1 MKLADNIKK
10 LIRDMH
16 VLDIN
21 TSDEMD
27 RRIVHD
33 ALKAQEKLKET
44 TSAETQPNTWRII
57 MQSKMTKFAAAAA
70 MMGIAVLIGIS
81 FFNGTSAWAKV
92 IQAFNEVE
100 NVHIIQKMITPDGTV
115 QQNEIWLRRPNCL
128 YQDTDNRIVID
139 NGQERLTIDKENKTA
154 QFSDSLMSFKPLDKH
169 FMFDVVNLF
178 RGQGRMDVEI
188 AKLDGQSD
196 EATLVFS
203 LSHEDEASDFDW
215 RGKAWVDAATMLPKE
230 MQVEPTSEPK
240 EGSPKRIEAF
250 FDYGPIPDDVFAM
263 TVPEGFSELARK
275 VRGVMS
281 GVVLDEQEQPVANA
295 IVYATDR
302 IGRYI
307 EQTVTDESGRF
318 TFDLPPEGAGLAL
331 ALPVLFRAF
340 VQDVPDKVAWS
351 IIADPANRHGPGS
364 GWEPGGNIPYDVA
377 NVENDRNILKSANG
391 ITLRMEP
398 AGAISGQV
406 TDADGNP
413 ISDAKVQLLKCALSD
428 KHGTAGLWG
437 IDVDKWSGSD
447 ELGIVRTDENGLYE
461 LTNLPKLWKRTKVT
475 VHAIAEGFAGDT
487 TSFRLQ
493 GPMEHQK
500 VDFQLYQN
508 SLTVTGTLIDNY
520 GKPIEE
526 APIYAMVN
534 GKRFYSVKTNK
545 RGAFKIKGCP
555 DTSDLQIEAEL
566 SRNSRS
572 PYEKEKYESYIY
584 YPDVITGIDYQ
595 QDKLEYEI
603 EMMAELP
610 EFTLNVE
617 ARNTAGE
624 PVKFFPVQIRGDG
637 GPVRMQWQ
645 IAMDLIRRTDEN
657 GRCTFTNVP
666 NIPGLKVVLCRVK
679 RTWKEKLTDSEKVIA
694 EESME
699 KYLWG
704 EVSVEIVEGQ
714 KEYDLTVVVFKLGE
728 ERDQKKS
735 QK

>member
-1 MKLADNIKK
+1 MTKAENIEKR
-10 LIRDMH
+10 IEQ
-16 VLDIN
+16 IN
-21 TSDEMD
+21 FKS
-27 RRIVHD
+27 
-33 ALKAQEKLKET
+33 
-44 TSAETQPNTWRII
+44 TSAMRSRILSEATQAMEQTINAAAEKPSVRRII
-57 MQSKMTKFAAAAA
+57 MRSRITKFAAAAA
-70 MMGIAVLIGIS
+70 MMGIGVLIGIS

-115 QQNEIWLRRPNCL
+115 QQNKIWLRRPNCL
-128 YQDTDNRIVID
+128 YQDADNSIVID
-139 NGQERLTIDKENKTA
+139 DGRERLTIDKEKKTA
-154 QFSDSLMSFKPLDKH
+154 QFSDSFMSFKPLDKH

-188 AKLDGQSD
+188 AKLDDQSD

-203 LSHEDEASDFDW
+203 LNCKFDW

-230 MQVEPTSEPK
+230 MQVDLTSMPK
-240 EGSPKRIEAF
+240 GSPKSCEVF
-250 FDYGPIPDDVFAM
+250 FDYGPILDDVFAM
-263 TVPEGFSELARK
+263 TVPEGFTELARK
-275 VRGVMS
+275 VRGMMS

-318 TFDLPPEGAGLAL
+318 TFDLPPQGVGLAL

-340 VQDVPDKVAWS
+340 MQDVPDKVAWS
-351 IIADPANRHGPGS
+351 IIADPANKHGPGS
-364 GWEPGGNIPYDVA
+364 RWEAGGNIPYDVA
-377 NVENDRNILKSANG
+377 NVENDGTILKSANG

-398 AGAISGQV
+398 AGAIGGKV

-413 ISDAKVQLLKCALSD
+413 ISDAKVQLLRCDLSD
-428 KHGTAGLWG
+428 KHGNAGLFG
-437 IDVDKWSGSD
+437 IDVHTWSGPD
-447 ELGIVRTDENGLYE
+447 KLGIVRTDENGLYE

-487 TSFRLQ
+487 TSFHLK
-493 GPMEHQK
+493 GPIEYEEL
-500 VDFQLYQN
+500 DFQLYRAGI
-508 SLTVTGTLIDNY
+508 TVTGTLVDNY

-534 GKRFYSVKTNK
+534 GKRFYRVRTNK

-555 DTSDLQIEAEL
+555 DTSDLQIKAHL
-566 SRNSRS
+566 SYNSRS

-603 EMMAELP
+603 EMIAELP

-666 NIPGLKVVLCRVK
+666 NIPGLKVVLCRVS

-704 EVSVEIVEGQ
+704 DVPVEIVEGQ
-714 KEYDLTVVVFKLGE
+714 KEYDLTAVVFKLGE